1 MKNLYIHFSES
12 TESIRPNLPQHLV
25 ELNSEHFAKLQD
37 SFISQSYDQNKF
49 LIVFIKENEAFFD
62 KKQAWMHLRWTDHL
76 TRAGGISDKSHS
88 NPGSWP
94 IFLNL

>member
-49 LIVFIKENEAFFD
+49 QLFLLIKTTEKIENFHMFAPD
-62 KKQAWMHLRWTDHL
+62 
-76 TRAGGISDKSHS
+76 
-88 NPGSWP
+88 
-94 IFLNL
+94 